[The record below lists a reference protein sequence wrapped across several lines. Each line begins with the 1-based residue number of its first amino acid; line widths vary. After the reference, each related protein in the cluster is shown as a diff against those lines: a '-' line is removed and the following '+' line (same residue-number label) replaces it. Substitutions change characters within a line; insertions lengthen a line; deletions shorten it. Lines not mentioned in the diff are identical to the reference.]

1 MIEVR
6 DEEVQV
12 GWACSA
18 QSPDLLPDKYKK
30 QEIKAKKQRTKSMLK
45 AYFE

>member
-1 MIEVR
+1 MIAKH
-6 DEEVQV
+6 DEEVQI

-18 QSPDLLPDKYKK
+18 QSPDLLPEKYKK
-30 QEIKAKKQRTKSMLK
+30 QDAKAKKTKTKSMLK